1 MKVRT
6 EARREAIVEAAAT
19 LFQEMGYERAS
30 MNELARRLGGSKATL
45 YSYFPSKEAL
55 LVAVVKAF
63 TTGHLAE
70 AVDGL
75 DVAFADLDLE
85 NVLTRFGERM
95 LLVLT
100 NDSTALAVYRMVIA
114 ESGHSDIGTLFHDSG
129 PRESIGA
136 LAAFMTVAMEK
147 GQLAKADPHLRA
159 QQFLALVTAETNMR
173 IYQQNP
179 EPLQI
184 AEIRKLVVNAVDMFL
199 RGGVR

>member
-19 LFQEMGYERAS
+19 LFKETGYERAS

-55 LVAVVKAF
+55 LVAVVKAC
-63 TTGHLAE
+63 TTGHLSE
-70 AVDGL
+70 AVNGL
-75 DVAFADLDLE
+75 AAPFPSLDLE
-85 NVLTRFGERM
+85 DVLTRFGERM

-100 NDSTALAVYRMVIA
+100 NDGEALAVYRMVIA
-114 ESGHSDIGTLFHDSG
+114 EAGHSDIGMLFHDSG
-129 PRESIGA
+129 PGEAIQA
-136 LAAFMTVAMEK
+136 LAGFMAIAMEK
-147 GQLAKADPHLRA
+147 GQLAQADALLRA

-173 IYQQNP
+173 LYQQNP
-179 EPLQI
+179 APLEI
-184 AEIRKLVVNAVDMFL
+184 AEIRQLVLKAVDMFL